1 MLMDR
6 DEEDD
11 LGMRKIRVLF
21 TASGSHI
28 GGATMA
34 MLHLMLG
41 LTSLSIKPILLSTIP
56 RREYLRL
63 YQRLIEKNVKITLS
77 KFYFKSLS
85 YWIWLFFSSLRVI
98 KKYGIDIVHCH
109 GTKEALVAG
118 LAAKLLK
125 RKLVYTVE
133 GDPNLE
139 ISISPHSYGLLDK
152 LLLKLSWNIGLRF
165 ADKIVGCSNWMA
177 EHLKKY
183 GFRAIG
189 IPNPIDYE
197 RFSSITA
204 HGLNIVS
211 IARFEKA
218 KNIETLIIAAS
229 EILKKKTD
237 IKLVLVGGG
246 SQEKELRALAGK
258 LSISDNVE
266 FQGFRPDV
274 EKILEDGA
282 VFVLPSIY
290 EPFGM
295 VVAEALASGLPII
308 VSRVGGLREI
318 VREGLNGFSFNPRDW
333 HELSRKILLLLEDK
347 KLREM
352 MKNKARESAKEFSP
366 ENIALKYL
374 RVYRDVLRKN

>member
-1 MLMDR
+1 MLMNR
-6 DEEDD
+6 TGSVIKVVEK
-11 LGMRKIRVLF
+11 MRVLF

-34 MLHLMLG
+34 MFHLMLG
-41 LTSLSIKPILLSTIP
+41 LASLNVEPILLSTTP
-56 RREYLRL
+56 KQEYFRL
-63 YQRLIEKNVKITLS
+63 YQRLRMKNVKIILS
-77 KFYFKSLS
+77 SLPFKSLL

-98 KKYGIDIVHCH
+98 KKHRIDIVHCH
-109 GTKEALVAG
+109 GTKEALVVG
-118 LAAKLLK
+118 LAAKLL
-125 RKLVYTVE
+125 RKKIIYTIE
-133 GDPNLE
+133 GDPNIE
-139 ISISPHSYGLLDK
+139 ISISPYSYSFLDK
-152 LLLKLSWNIGLRF
+152 LFLRFSWNIGLKL

-183 GFRAIG
+183 GLEATG

-197 RFSSITA
+197 RFSNVMA
-204 HGLNIVS
+204 HGSNIVC
-211 IARFEKA
+211 IARFEKV

-229 EILKKKTD
+229 EILKKYPEV
-237 IKLVLVGGG
+237 KLVIVGGG
-246 SQEKELRALAGK
+246 SQEKELKALAEK

-274 EKILEDGA
+274 ENVLKDAL

-295 VVAEALASGLPII
+295 VAAEALASGLPII

-333 HELSRKILLLLEDK
+333 RELSEKMLLLLEDQ
-347 KLREM
+347 KLREE
-352 MKNKARESAKEFSP
+352 MKNKAKESAKDFSSV
-366 ENIALKYL
+366 NVALKYL
-374 RVYRDVLRKN
+374 RVYLDVLCKN

>member
-1 MLMDR
+1 MLMDK
-6 DEEDD
+6 DEDDD
-11 LGMRKIRVLF
+11 LGMRKTRVLF

-41 LTSLSIKPILLSTIP
+41 LTSLNIEPILLSTTP
-56 RREYLRL
+56 RKEYLRL
-63 YQRLIEKNVKITLS
+63 YQRLKEKDVIISLS

-85 YWIWLFFSSLRVI
+85 YWVWLFFSSLRVI
-98 KKYGIDIVHCH
+98 KKYNIDIVHCH
-109 GTKEALVAG
+109 GTKEVLVVG

-133 GDPNLE
+133 GDPNVE
-139 ISISPHSYGLLDK
+139 ISISPHNYSFLDK
-152 LLLKLSWNIGLRF
+152 LLLKFSWSVGLKL

-183 GFRAIG
+183 NVKAVG

-197 RFSSITA
+197 RFSRITA
-204 HGLNIVS
+204 HGLNIVC
-211 IARFEKA
+211 IARFEKV
-218 KNIETLIIAAS
+218 KNIEILIMAAS
-229 EILKKKTD
+229 EILKKNPD
-237 IKLVLVGGG
+237 VKLVLVGGG
-246 SQEKELRALAGK
+246 SREKELRALAGK
-258 LSISDNVE
+258 LSISDHVE
-266 FQGFRPDV
+266 FQGFRPDI

-295 VVAEALASGLPII
+295 VAAEALATGLPII
-308 VSRVGGLREI
+308 VSRVGGLKEI
-318 VREGLNGFSFNPRDW
+318 VKEGLNGFSFNPRDW

-347 KLREM
+347 KLREE

-366 ENIALKYL
+366 KNVALKYL